1 MEKNNSKGLISLHL
15 AVLLFGVV
23 GIFAKVV
30 QLPSAIIVLG
40 RVFFSSI
47 FLFFFLLLRKQKILL
62 NKKEDYK
69 WMIGAGVVL
78 AVHWTCH
85 MQSIQSSTVA
95 IGTIAFSTFPLFVT
109 FLEPY
114 FFHEK
119 LKVQDILCAV
129 VMLSGVIVM
138 IPEFELSNSMTQG
151 VLWGLG
157 SAFTYAILGLLN
169 RRFTSVYPAAQVSL
183 YEQGTA
189 CVVLLPTLFIM
200 KPVITLQDVGMLL
213 MLGVVFTAIAHT
225 LFINSLKSVKVKT
238 AGIVS
243 GLESVYSIIAAMLF
257 LSEMPSFKEVV
268 GGIIIL
274 GAVFYS
280 TIKAAE

>member
-1 MEKNNSKGLISLHL
+1 MEKNNKGLISLHL

-30 QLPSAIIVLG
+30 NLPSVIIVLG

-47 FLFFFLLLRKQKILL
+47 FLFFFLFLRKQKILL
-62 NKKEDYK
+62 NRKEDYK

-78 AVHWTCH
+78 AAHWTCH

-119 LKVQDILCAV
+119 LKAADVICAV
-129 VMLSGVIVM
+129 VMLIGVIVM

-189 CVVLLPTLFIM
+189 CVVLMPTLFLI
-200 KPVITLQDVGMLL
+200 KPTITMQDMGMLM
-213 MLGVVFTAIAHT
+213 MLGVVFTALAHT

-257 LSEMPSFKEVV
+257 LGEMPSLKEVI
-268 GGIIIL
+268 GGVIIL

>member
-1 MEKNNSKGLISLHL
+1 MEKSENKGLLSLHL
-15 AVLLFGVV
+15 AVFLLGVV
-23 GIFAKVV
+23 GLFAKVV
-30 QLPSAIIVLG
+30 NQPSVIIVLG

-47 FLFFFLLLRKQKILL
+47 FLFCFLFFRKQKILL
-62 NKKEDYK
+62 NSKNDYL

-119 LKVQDILCAV
+119 LKLSDVICAV
-129 VMLSGVIVM
+129 VMLTGVVVM
-138 IPEFELSNSMTQG
+138 IPEFELGNSMTQG

-157 SAFTYAILGLLN
+157 SAFTYAVLGLLN
-169 RRFTSVYPAAQVSL
+169 RRFTRTYPAAQVSF

-189 CVVLLPTLFIM
+189 FIVLLPILFVL
-200 KPVITLQDVGMLL
+200 KPTITIQDVGMLL
-213 MLGVVFTAIAHT
+213 ILGVVFTALAHT

-243 GLESVYSIIAAMLF
+243 GLESVYSIIAAFIF
-257 LSEMPSFKEVV
+257 LGEVPSIKEII
-268 GGIIIL
+268 GGVIIL

-280 TIKAAE
+280 TVKASK

>member
-1 MEKNNSKGLISLHL
+1 MEKNNNKGLLSLHL

-30 QLPSAIIVLG
+30 NLPSTIIVLG

-47 FLFFFLLLRKQKILL
+47 FLFCFLFFRKQKIGLHS
-62 NKKEDYK
+62 KKDYL

-119 LKVQDILCAV
+119 LKVADVLCAV

-138 IPEFELSNSMTQG
+138 IPEFELSNSMTRG

-157 SAFTYAILGLLN
+157 SAFTYAVLGLLN
-169 RRFTSVYPAAQVSL
+169 RRFTSTYPAAQVSF

-189 CVVLLPTLFIM
+189 CIVLLPTLFIL
-200 KPVITLQDVGMLL
+200 KPMITVMDVGMLL
-213 MLGVVFTAIAHT
+213 MLGVVFTALAHT

-243 GLESVYSIIAAMLF
+243 GLESVYSILAAMLF
-257 LSEMPSFKEVV
+257 LREMPGMKEII

-280 TIKAAE
+280 TMKAAE